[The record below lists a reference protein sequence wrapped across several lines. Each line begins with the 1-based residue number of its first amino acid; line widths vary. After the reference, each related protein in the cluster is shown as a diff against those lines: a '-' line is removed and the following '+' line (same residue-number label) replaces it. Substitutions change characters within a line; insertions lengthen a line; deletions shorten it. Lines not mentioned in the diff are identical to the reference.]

1 MDRDTFC
8 KLLRHYGIPP
18 KIADLIRKSYAGMT
32 SKVVHEGRL
41 TKEFEVKTGVRQG
54 CLLSPFLF
62 LLAIDW
68 IMKSATTG
76 KKNGIQWTMWKQLD
90 DLDFADDI
98 ALLSHSHQQMKE
110 KIGDVWRISRQTGL
124 NLHKGKTKL
133 LKSNTTMMEPL
144 LLESE
149 TIEEVESFTYLGSV
163 VDKLGGTD
171 ADIKTRICKARTAF
185 IQLNNLWKSKEI
197 GRRTKLRLFNSNVKS
212 VLLYGAE
219 TWRTT
224 KGNSKKIQ
232 TFINTCLRKI
242 MNIRWPEK
250 ISNINLW
257 QRTNQNP
264 IDTDI
269 MQRKWRWL
277 GHTLRK
283 PQDNITR
290 TALTWNPQGK
300 RRKGRPRNTWRRD
313 LSLDMADMGMG
324 WPQLVTAAQD
334 RRNWRLVVDGLT
346 FRRRN
351 GP

>member
-1 MDRDTFC
+1 
-8 KLLRHYGIPP
+8 
-18 KIADLIRKSYAGMT
+18 MT

-98 ALLSHSHQQMKE
+98 PLLSHSHQQMKE
-110 KIGDVWRISRQTGL
+110 KIEDVWRISRQTGL

-171 ADIKTRICKARTAF
+171 ADIKTRI
-185 IQLNNLWKSKEI
+185 
-197 GRRTKLRLFNSNVKS
+197 
-212 VLLYGAE
+212 
-219 TWRTT
+219 
-224 KGNSKKIQ
+224 
-232 TFINTCLRKI
+232 
-242 MNIRWPEK
+242 
-250 ISNINLW
+250 
-257 QRTNQNP
+257 
-264 IDTDI
+264 
-269 MQRKWRWL
+269 
-277 GHTLRK
+277 
-283 PQDNITR
+283 
-290 TALTWNPQGK
+290 
-300 RRKGRPRNTWRRD
+300 
-313 LSLDMADMGMG
+313 
-324 WPQLVTAAQD
+324 
-334 RRNWRLVVDGLT
+334 
-346 FRRRN
+346 
-351 GP
+351 

>member
-1 MDRDTFC
+1 MGKF
-8 KLLRHYGIPP
+8 KGP
-18 KIADLIRKSYAGMT
+18 
-32 SKVVHEGRL
+32 
-41 TKEFEVKTGVRQG
+41 
-54 CLLSPFLF
+54 
-62 LLAIDW
+62 
-68 IMKSATTG
+68 KSAQ
-76 KKNGIQWTMWKQLD
+76 N
-90 DLDFADDI
+90 
-98 ALLSHSHQQMKE
+98 
-110 KIGDVWRISRQTGL
+110 
-124 NLHKGKTKL
+124 
-133 LKSNTTMMEPL
+133 
-144 LLESE
+144 
-149 TIEEVESFTYLGSV
+149 
-163 VDKLGGTD
+163 D

-269 MQRKWRWL
+269 LQRKWRWL

-300 RRKGRPRNTWRRD
+300 HRKGRPKNTWRRD
-313 LSLDMADMGMG
+313 LSLDMTDMGMG
-324 WPQLVTAAQD
+324 WPQLVPAAQD

-351 GP
+351 RP